1 VPTRLQALYARRA
14 AERRAEAVPRA
25 TAALEA
31 LAVRGV
37 DAGVIGSLVRDRM
50 RDYSDIDFLILD
62 TAGLSWNEIVKTVE
76 DKVRRLPI
84 DVIFWKN
91 IPDDERPFFL
101 KDLKRAD
108 QLRALLA
115 TT

>member
-1 VPTRLQALYARRA
+1 MPTRLQALYARRA

-31 LAVRGV
+31 LAARGV
-37 DAGVIGSLVRDRM
+37 DAGVIGSLACDRM
-50 RDYSDIDFLILD
+50 REYSDVDFLILD
-62 TAGLSWNEIVKTVE
+62 TGGLSWNEIVKTVE
-76 DKVRRLPI
+76 KNVRPLPI

-91 IPDDERPFFL
+91 IPDDERLFFI

-108 QLRALLA
+108 QLRSLLA
-115 TT
+115 TS